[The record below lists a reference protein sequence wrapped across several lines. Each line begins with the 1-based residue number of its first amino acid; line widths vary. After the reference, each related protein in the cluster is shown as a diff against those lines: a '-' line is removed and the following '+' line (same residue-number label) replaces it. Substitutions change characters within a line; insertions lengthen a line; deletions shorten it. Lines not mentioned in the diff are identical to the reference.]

1 MSTWIPLKIA
11 DLALDE
17 KDKEIAALK
26 AELTD
31 LKSTADRFEAEVDS
45 LMTNP
50 TSRLLRAEREEN
62 ARLKAEV
69 ENSKRINTE
78 LLVLSNRQASDIRR
92 LTKAGDDLAA
102 NIGNDERSQDICADA
117 WNAAKEDKQS

>member
-31 LKSTADRFEAEVDS
+31 LKSTADRF
-45 LMTNP
+45 
-50 TSRLLRAEREEN
+50 
-62 ARLKAEV
+62 KAEV
-69 ENSKRINTE
+69 ERLKNNCEYLDHQLNK
-78 LLVLSNRQASDIRR
+78 LLPPEETL
-92 LTKAGDDLAA
+92 
-102 NIGNDERSQDICADA
+102 
-117 WNAAKEDKQS
+117 